1 MVEVDGVGDGSS
13 SVGSGRIISTQRW
26 RSERVFLGVYLAF
39 LLGGQRSGSVKGV
52 SEGGLKGDLK
62 GGLLRGVRKD
72 SI

>member
-39 LLGGQRSGSVKGV
+39 LLGGQRSGVSEGGSVKGV
-52 SEGGLKGDLK
+52 SEGGQ
-62 GGLLRGVRKD
+62 
-72 SI
+72 